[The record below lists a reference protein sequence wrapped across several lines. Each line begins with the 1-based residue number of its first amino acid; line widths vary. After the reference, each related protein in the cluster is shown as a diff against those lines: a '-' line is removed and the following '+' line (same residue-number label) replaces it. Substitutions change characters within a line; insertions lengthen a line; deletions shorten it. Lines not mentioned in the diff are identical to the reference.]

1 MEIFSMLF
9 SKPFAS
15 ATACKSGVRSAR
27 AARMLAPQGLTA
39 VSVTGSMFAR
49 QRPGGRVVAK
59 NGRDG
64 TVAWA

>member
-1 MEIFSMLF
+1 MEIFSTLF
-9 SKPFAS
+9 STPFAS
-15 ATACKSGVRSAR
+15 GTAGKSGVRSAR
-27 AARMLAPQGLTA
+27 AALMLAPQGLT
-39 VSVTGSMFAR
+39 VVGVTGSMFAR

>member
-1 MEIFSMLF
+1 MEIFSTLF

-15 ATACKSGVRSAR
+15 ATACKSGVRSLR
-27 AARMLAPQGLTA
+27 AARVLAPQGLTA
-39 VSVTGSMFAR
+39 VSVTGSVFAR